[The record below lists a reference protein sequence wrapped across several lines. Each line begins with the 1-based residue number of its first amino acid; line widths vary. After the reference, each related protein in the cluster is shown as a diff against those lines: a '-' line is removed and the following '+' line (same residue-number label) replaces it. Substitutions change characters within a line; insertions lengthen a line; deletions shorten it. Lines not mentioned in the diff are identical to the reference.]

1 VRPVR
6 LEPVPPGTTVR
17 LTDEA
22 AAPPHGAPSKEE
34 ALARVA
40 KFADRLDELQE
51 SLYAEGKQ
59 ALLVVLQGRD
69 TSGKDGTIRRVFGPL
84 NPQGFTVA
92 SFKVPTPVELAH
104 DYLWR
109 AHQVVPPKGAIGVFN
124 RSHYEDVLAV
134 RVHHLVPESVW
145 RPRYE
150 QINQFERIL
159 SENGVT
165 ILKFFLHVSREE
177 QRRRLL
183 TRLED
188 PTKYWKFSPGDIRE
202 RDLWDAYTEAYE
214 EALTKTDTPS
224 APWYVVPADKK
235 WLRDLLVAQVVAETL
250 ERLDPK
256 YPGPPPG
263 LEEFRRALR

>member
-1 VRPVR
+1 MHF
-6 LEPVPPGTTVR
+6 EPVLPSTAVR

-22 AAPPHGAPSKEE
+22 AAPPAGAPSKDE
-34 ALARVA
+34 ALAQVD
-40 KFADRLDELQE
+40 KLTDRMDELQE
-51 SLYAEGKQ
+51 ALYAEGKH
-59 ALLVVLQGRD
+59 AVLVVLQGRD

-109 AHQVVPPKGAIGVFN
+109 VHQVVPPRGAIGVFN

-134 RVHHLVPESVW
+134 RVHELVPESVW
-145 RPRYE
+145 RTRYR
-150 QINQFERIL
+150 QINEFEQML

-165 ILKFFLHVSREE
+165 VRKFFLHISREE

-183 TRLED
+183 ARLED
-188 PTKYWKFSPGDIRE
+188 PTKYWKFSPGDIGE
-202 RDLWDAYTEAYE
+202 RGRWDAYTAAYE
-214 EALTKTDTPS
+214 EALLRTSTAH
-224 APWYVVPADKK
+224 APWYVVPADKN
-235 WLRDLLVAQVVAETL
+235 WLRDLLVAQVVTEVL

-263 LEEFRRALR
+263 LEEFRGALR

>member
-1 VRPVR
+1 MR
-6 LEPVPPGTTVR
+6 LEPVAPGITVR

-22 AAPPHGAPSKEE
+22 AAPPQGAPSKEE
-34 ALARVA
+34 ALATVA
-40 KFADRLDELQE
+40 KLTERMDELQE
-51 SLYAEGKQ
+51 PLYAEGEH

-92 SFKVPTPVELAH
+92 TFKAPTPVELAH

-109 AHQVVPPKGAIGVFN
+109 VHWEVPPKGAIGVFN

-134 RVHHLVPESVW
+134 RVHRLVPESVW

-165 ILKFFLHVSREE
+165 ILKFFLHVSRGE

-183 TRLED
+183 ARLED

-202 RDLWDAYTEAYE
+202 RELWDAYTEAYE
-214 EALTKTDTPS
+214 EVLKKTSTPP

-235 WLRDLLVAQVVAETL
+235 WLRDLLVAQIVVETL

-256 YPGPPPG
+256 YPDPPPG
-263 LEEFRRALR
+263 LEEFRLTLR